1 MAKAKK
7 ITKEELEYVKNLNN
21 KANEIAVQI
30 GSLEVQKDLLVKE
43 FLSNNVLVD
52 KAKNELQEKY
62 GDVSVD
68 KNTGTI
74 TETPMPPQEG

>member
-7 ITKEELEYVKNLNN
+7 ITKEELENVKNLNN

-30 GSLEVQKDLLVKE
+30 GSLEVKKDLLVKE

-62 GDVSVD
+62 GDVSIDLKDGSIKSIDEVENG
-68 KNTGTI
+68 K
-74 TETPMPPQEG
+74 

>member
-1 MAKAKK
+1 MTKAKK
-7 ITKEELEYVKNLNN
+7 ITKEELENVKNLNN

-62 GDVSVD
+62 GDVSIDLKDGSIKSIDEVENG
-68 KNTGTI
+68 K
-74 TETPMPPQEG
+74 

>member
-7 ITKEELEYVKNLNN
+7 ITKEELENVKNLNN

-30 GSLEVQKDLLVKE
+30 GSLEVQKDLSVKE

-62 GDVSVD
+62 GDVSIDLKDGSIKSIDEVENG
-68 KNTGTI
+68 K
-74 TETPMPPQEG
+74 

>member
-7 ITKEELEYVKNLNN
+7 ITKEELENVKNLNN

-52 KAKNELQEKY
+52 KAKNEMQEKY
-62 GDVSVD
+62 GDVSIYLKDGSIKSIDEVENG
-68 KNTGTI
+68 K
-74 TETPMPPQEG
+74 

>member
-7 ITKEELEYVKNLNN
+7 ITKEELENVKNLNN

-30 GSLEVQKDLLVKE
+30 GSLEVQKDLLIKE

-62 GDVSVD
+62 GDVSIDLKDGSIKSIDEVENG
-68 KNTGTI
+68 K
-74 TETPMPPQEG
+74 

>member
-7 ITKEELEYVKNLNN
+7 ITKEELENVKNLNN

-62 GDVSVD
+62 GDVSIDLKDGSIKSIDEVENG
-68 KNTGTI
+68 K
-74 TETPMPPQEG
+74 

>member
-7 ITKEELEYVKNLNN
+7 ITKEVLENVKNLNN

-62 GDVSVD
+62 GDVSIDLKDGSIKSIDEVENG
-68 KNTGTI
+68 K
-74 TETPMPPQEG
+74 

>member
-7 ITKEELEYVKNLNN
+7 ITKEELENVKNLNN

-62 GDVSVD
+62 GDVSIDLKDGSIKSIDEV
-68 KNTGTI
+68 
-74 TETPMPPQEG
+74 

>member
-7 ITKEELEYVKNLNN
+7 ITKEELENVKNLNN

-62 GDVSVD
+62 GDLSIDLKDGSIKSIDEVENG
-68 KNTGTI
+68 K
-74 TETPMPPQEG
+74 

>member
-7 ITKEELEYVKNLNN
+7 ITKEELENVKDLNN
-21 KANEIAVQI
+21 KANEIAIQI

-62 GDVSVD
+62 GDVSIDLKDGSIKSIDEVENG
-68 KNTGTI
+68 K
-74 TETPMPPQEG
+74 

>member
-1 MAKAKK
+1 MAKDKK
-7 ITKEELEYVKNLNN
+7 ITKEELENVKNLNN

-62 GDVSVD
+62 GDVSIDLKDGSIKSIDEVENG
-68 KNTGTI
+68 K
-74 TETPMPPQEG
+74 

>member
-7 ITKEELEYVKNLNN
+7 ITKEELENVKDLNN

-30 GSLEVQKDLLVKE
+30 GSLEVQKDLSVKE

-62 GDVSVD
+62 GDVSIDLKDGSIKSIDEVENG
-68 KNTGTI
+68 K
-74 TETPMPPQEG
+74 

>member
-7 ITKEELEYVKNLNN
+7 ITKEELENVKDLNN

-62 GDVSVD
+62 GDVSIDLKDGSIKSIDEVENG
-68 KNTGTI
+68 K
-74 TETPMPPQEG
+74 